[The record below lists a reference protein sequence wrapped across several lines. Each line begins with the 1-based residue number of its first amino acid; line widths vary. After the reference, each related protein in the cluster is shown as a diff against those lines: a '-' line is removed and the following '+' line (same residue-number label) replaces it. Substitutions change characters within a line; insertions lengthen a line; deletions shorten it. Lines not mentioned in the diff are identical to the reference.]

1 MTTHNL
7 KTHPEY
13 FQAIWDEKRNF
24 ELRRDDV
31 GFQVGDILH
40 LQEWDPTRVSPKD
53 PLDYDTWY
61 TGRTSVRVI
70 TYILRASPAD
80 FGSPVPK
87 GFCIMAIKPP
97 TAPSWDVLR
106 DFFRERATSED
117 WERVNSGR
125 EPVLHVPEEITRL
138 REDLADRQS
147 KLSDARSKT
156 ESLKSELS
164 EMRNKVEA
172 LKSELAEIRA
182 DFAIVFET

>member
-7 KTHPEY
+7 KTHPPY
-13 FQAIWDEKRNF
+13 FQEVWDERKNF
-24 ELRRDDV
+24 EIRTNDRD
-31 GFQVGDILH
+31 FQVGDILH
-40 LQEWDPTRVSPKD
+40 LQEWDPSGVAPAN
-53 PLDYDTWY
+53 PLDHDTRY

-70 TYILRASPAD
+70 TYILQ
-80 FGSPVPK
+80 GPVAIS
-87 GFCIMAIKPP
+87 GFIIPLHVCIMAIKPP

-164 EMRNKVEA
+164 EIRNKVEA